1 MGTDKTCNSTEM
13 CVWRV
18 TFFYFPQLLLAHRVI
33 VWRYINVWYL
43 QRAQWNEE
51 GEYNN
56 DMCVCVE
63 VYDQP

>member
-1 MGTDKTCNSTEM
+1 M

-56 DMCVCVE
+56 DMLACARVRVCVE